1 MRTFASRAYR
11 RPATPEEVDDLL
23 RLVTLVRGEGDSWEE
38 GIATALQAILISPH
52 FLFRIEQDP
61 IAVTGTTSAPVSENE
76 LAARLSYFLWS
87 STPDDELLQLAKN
100 RQLRRPE
107 VLANQ
112 VRRMLKDGKSR
123 ALVENFAGQWL
134 QFTNIDIVK
143 PDVRTFPQFEDSLR
157 HSMRRLDKK
166 SSRRFSS
173 SFTCPKKRFGC
184 RALRVMSLG
193 PHLFLAFLEGL
204 SIASVLALSAL
215 GLSLVFGVMRVV
227 NIAHGEFLMLGAV
240 LGYYCSI
247 IIRAPLW
254 AYVVA
259 MIVAPI
265 VVGLVAYL
273 ADYLILRRI
282 KYQPESTIVATIGL
296 LYIFQQVVL
305 TVFGPDPRPV
315 EPPVYFR
322 VAFPWFGYSG
332 HKLVVVGIS
341 IILLLGTWFLMTRTK
356 LGLYM
361 RATQQNPEMAQA
373 FGVPVKRLFA
383 TVFALGAMFAAL
395 AGVLVVPI
403 QQAHYLMGLN
413 PLIMSFI
420 IVIIG
425 GLGSLRGTLVAAIL
439 VGLGDGFVSVLFS
452 PTLAK
457 IVITILVALVIVI
470 RPQGLFGDEKS

>member
-1 MRTFASRAYR
+1 
-11 RPATPEEVDDLL
+11 
-23 RLVTLVRGEGDSWEE
+23 
-38 GIATALQAILISPH
+38 
-52 FLFRIEQDP
+52 
-61 IAVTGTTSAPVSENE
+61 
-76 LAARLSYFLWS
+76 
-87 STPDDELLQLAKN
+87 
-100 RQLRRPE
+100 
-107 VLANQ
+107 
-112 VRRMLKDGKSR
+112 
-123 ALVENFAGQWL
+123 
-134 QFTNIDIVK
+134 
-143 PDVRTFPQFEDSLR
+143 
-157 HSMRRLDKK
+157 
-166 SSRRFSS
+166 
-173 SFTCPKKRFGC
+173 
-184 RALRVMSLG
+184 MSLG

-322 VAFPWFGYSG
+322 VSFPWFGYSG

-457 IVITILVALVIVI
+457 IVITLLVALVIVI